1 MSSSSDNNSESDHEE
16 NSVDDSESESEE
28 EDDFDTRLENFTKSL
43 EDSLKEAQKY
53 NLKVPEQDL
62 SSLRKKLCAHFSL
75 DSKNLQVKAAF
86 EAAKQINE
94 SFVGFK
100 TLTFL
105 TSNCVSERG
114 RYSNFDRGTYL
125 KRIRCLTDYDCIP
138 GNIKIVLNI
147 KIVPKFFRI
156 QTCCCKFWVGIQ
168 NDKRHFSEYKEQSSK
183 HFYVKNVE

>member
-62 SSLRKKLCAHFSL
+62 SSLHKKLCAHFSL

-94 SFVGFK
+94 SFTGFK
-100 TLTFL
+100 TLTFS
-105 TSNCVSERG
+105 TSKPANCVSERG
-114 RYSNFDRGTYL
+114 RYSYFDRGTYL
-125 KRIRCLTDYDCIP
+125 KRIRCLTNYDCIP
-138 GNIKIVLNI
+138 GNI
-147 KIVPKFFRI
+147 
-156 QTCCCKFWVGIQ
+156 
-168 NDKRHFSEYKEQSSK
+168 
-183 HFYVKNVE
+183 